1 MAVDQTAQ
9 SESAR
14 LAASKDQYVARGVAT
29 SPIFVERAHGARLTD
44 VDGRE
49 YIDFVGGIGTL
60 NGGHT
65 PEAVVRAVQE
75 QAERYMHQCFS
86 IAMYE
91 PYIEV
96 CRRIC
101 SLHPGTFAK
110 KAMLVNSG
118 AEAVENAV
126 KIARYATDRD
136 AVICFDQAFHGR
148 TMMGMTLTSK
158 VMPYKKGFGPFMPEV
173 YRAAAPWPYR
183 GIGTSEALASV
194 RKLLKSQVD
203 PESVAAIVY
212 EPVQGEGGFLP
223 ATPGFV
229 EGLIEICREHGMV
242 FIDDEVQTGMGRTGT
257 VLAVDQMAGVE
268 PDLVVWGKSLGGG
281 LPLAGVSGRADLMD
295 APHVGGLGGTFGGNP
310 LSCAAGL
317 VALDQVEDPAFLARA
332 REIGEH
338 VMTALAAMQER
349 HPLIGDVRG
358 MGPMIGIELVEDRA
372 TKEPAAAEAARVVQL
387 ARERGLMLMGAG
399 IYSNVVRILVPLVV
413 TDEDLQAGLDIL
425 DGCLSEA

>member
-1 MAVDQTAQ
+1 
-9 SESAR
+9 
-14 LAASKDQYVARGVAT
+14 
-29 SPIFVERAHGARLTD
+29 
-44 VDGRE
+44 
-49 YIDFVGGIGTL
+49 
-60 NGGHT
+60 
-65 PEAVVRAVQE
+65 
-75 QAERYMHQCFS
+75 
-86 IAMYE
+86 
-91 PYIEV
+91 
-96 CRRIC
+96 
-101 SLHPGTFAK
+101 
-110 KAMLVNSG
+110 
-118 AEAVENAV
+118 
-126 KIARYATDRD
+126 
-136 AVICFDQAFHGR
+136 
-148 TMMGMTLTSK
+148 
-158 VMPYKKGFGPFMPEV
+158 MPEV